1 MRAMAYSSDEEGFFS
16 SDEENEGMLHKFNSH
31 MK

>member
-1 MRAMAYSSDEEGFFS
+1 MCVMVYLFDEEGFFFF
-16 SDEENEGMLHKFNSH
+16 DEENEGMLYKFNFY